1 MTNTIVTKPEQL
13 LRQPS
18 SPTQSPPNIEERAR
32 MYDVS
37 RSCLSALAA
46 QPVVAQQTY
55 YTAPGT
61 CTNIGPSSSQQSVLG
76 PSQLIDSQG
85 AAPSSWDTSSS
96 PTAPEIMPQSG
107 GDPFVR
113 FTTHAAVVS
122 NSLNSPCSTCVTV
135 PNMPHVEVVGARNS
149 RKRVKLHERDSIPGV
164 RNSRK
169 KGSWMEAVRQW
180 EMGDPGGGLH
190 VPLKDWPV
198 ECYSGVMRE
207 WTGSKRRQRE
217 MIAKQFQCLELDPVA
232 FDELHSNARRASAP
246 IKAIHKNQYVKK
258 RGSERRKWLT

>member
-46 QPVVAQQTY
+46 PPVVAQQTY

-61 CTNIGPSSSQQSVLG
+61 CTNIASPYSHQSVLG
-76 PSQLIDSQG
+76 TSQLINSQG

-96 PTAPEIMPQSG
+96 PTAPEITPQSG

-135 PNMPHVEVVGARNS
+135 PNMPHIEVAGTRNS
-149 RKRVKLHERDSIPGV
+149 RKRFKLHERDSIPGV
-164 RNSRK
+164 RNGRK
-169 KGSWMEAVRQW
+169 KGSWMEAVNS
-180 EMGDPGGGLH
+180 GDGRSRPWIA
-190 VPLKDWPV
+190 P
-198 ECYSGVMRE
+198 
-207 WTGSKRRQRE
+207 RRLAGRMFQR
-217 MIAKQFQCLELDPVA
+217 LELDLVA
-232 FDELHSNARRASAP
+232 FDELYSNARRASAP
-246 IKAIHKNQYVKK
+246 IKPTRKNQFNFPISIHRITRLKASSHVISK
-258 RGSERRKWLT
+258 RWSPGHD